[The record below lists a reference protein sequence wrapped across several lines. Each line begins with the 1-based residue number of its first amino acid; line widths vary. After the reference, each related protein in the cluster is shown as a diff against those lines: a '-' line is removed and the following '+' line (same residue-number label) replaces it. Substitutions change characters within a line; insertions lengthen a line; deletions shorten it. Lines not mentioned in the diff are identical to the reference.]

1 MDSLDYLAII
11 FSIIIILSIIMLIV
25 TEVTT

>member
-1 MDSLDYLAII
+1 MDRLDYLAII

-25 TEVTT
+25 TEAIA